1 MNRGP
6 EDWDRWLAERE
17 GSRLALPETVF
28 EIERWLGRLPTREN
42 KTIADLGCGL
52 GERLPLLAAKFG
64 EVIAVDY
71 APAGM
76 ARLRRRFHDLG
87 IQFRRRDLRD
97 LCPFYGRLDVAVAID
112 SIVGPR
118 LSDFDRIL
126 QQIRRCLVE
135 GGLLLATFPAAPK
148 HTIAKAMLLDD
159 GEGTPAPTE
168 FHEIELQYRL
178 QRAGLRG
185 AVIRRVANHE
195 GGESL
200 ICRAVRRADN

>member
-6 EDWDRWLAERE
+6 EDWDRWLEE
-17 GSRLALPETVF
+17 QDGPRLALPETIF
-28 EIERWLGRLPTREN
+28 EIERWLGRLPARET

-52 GERLPLLAAKFG
+52 GTRLPLLAAKFG
-64 EVIAVDY
+64 KLIAVDY

-76 ARLRRRFHDLG
+76 ARLRRRYHNLG
-87 IQFRRRDLRD
+87 IEFRRRDLRD
-97 LCPFYGRLDVAVAID
+97 LCPFYGRLDAAIAID

-126 QQIRRCLVE
+126 VQIRRCLVE

-148 HTIAKAMLLDD
+148 STIAKAMLLDGGD
-159 GEGTPAPTE
+159 GTPAPPE

-185 AVIRRVANHE
+185 AAIRRVINRE
-195 GGESL
+195 GRESL
-200 ICRAVRRADN
+200 VCRAVRRADN

>member
-1 MNRGP
+1 MERGP
-6 EDWDRWLAERE
+6 EDWDRWLVERK

-28 EIERWLGRLPTREN
+28 EIERWLGRLPHR
-42 KTIADLGCGL
+42 KTKTLADLGCGL
-52 GERLPLLAAKFG
+52 GARLPLLVGKFG

-76 ARLRRRFHDLG
+76 ARLRRRLHNLG
-87 IQFRRRDLRD
+87 IEFRRRDLRD
-97 LCPFYGRLDVAVAID
+97 LCPFYGRLDVAIAID
-112 SIVGPR
+112 SISGPR

-135 GGLLLATFPAAPK
+135 GGLMLATFPAAPK
-148 HTIAKAMLLDD
+148 ATIARAMLLDG
-159 GEGTPAPTE
+159 GEETPAPTQ

-185 AVIRRVANHE
+185 AAIRRVVDHE
-195 GGESL
+195 GRETL
-200 ICRAVRRADN
+200 VCRAVRRADN

>member
-1 MNRGP
+1 MNWGP
-6 EDWDRWLAERE
+6 EDWDRWLAERDRP
-17 GSRLALPETVF
+17 GPTIPETVF
-28 EIERWLGRLPTREN
+28 AIERWLARLPSRRT
-42 KTIADLGCGL
+42 KTVADLGCGL
-52 GERLPLLAAKFG
+52 GTRLPLLASRFG

-76 ARLRRRFHDLG
+76 ARLRARYADLG
-87 IQFRRRDLRD
+87 IEFRRRDLRD
-97 LCPFYGRLDVAVAID
+97 LCPFYGRLDAAIAID
-112 SIVGPR
+112 SIRGPR

-148 HTIAKAMLLDD
+148 NTIARAMLLDD
-159 GEGTPAPTE
+159 GEGTPAPGE

-185 AVIRRVANHE
+185 AAIRRVPDHE
-195 GGESL
+195 GRESL
-200 ICRAVRRADN
+200 VCRAVRRADN